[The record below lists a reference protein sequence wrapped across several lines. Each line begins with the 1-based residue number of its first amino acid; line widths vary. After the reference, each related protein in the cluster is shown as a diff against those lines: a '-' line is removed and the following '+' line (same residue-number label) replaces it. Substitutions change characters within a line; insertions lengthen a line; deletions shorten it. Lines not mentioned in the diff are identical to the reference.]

1 MDIKQKTEDKDIR
14 LIVFQGSWCPMCVS
28 AMPQIAN
35 FLQKHSIDENRV
47 DIINVNRFKTKPK
60 EEIKKYN
67 ISRVPTIVFLSKGE
81 EIERITEYAPSGW
94 VEEIENKIESL
105 I

>member
-35 FLQKHSIDENRV
+35 FLQKHSFDESRV

-67 ISRVPTIVFLSKGE
+67 ISRVPTIVFLSDGE
-81 EIERITEYAPSGW
+81 EKERITEYAPSGW
-94 VEEIENKIESL
+94 VKDIEEKIEL